1 MNTVI
6 KARTMNFGENL
17 LNFQGKIPRPKFS
30 KINTCSGSNP
40 LSNFGNN
47 GHHDSALYLSRTT
60 PPPDYLSA
68 SGGDGG
74 GASSSS
80 ASSVSSFGGGAS
92 GSSSDVFT
100 ISMSPSKLTSDL
112 ANITNR
118 LDKL

>member
-47 GHHDSALYLSRTT
+47 GY
-60 PPPDYLSA
+60 
-68 SGGDGG
+68 
-74 GASSSS
+74 
-80 ASSVSSFGGGAS
+80 F
-92 GSSSDVFT
+92 
-100 ISMSPSKLTSDL
+100 DL
-112 ANITNR
+112 CAWLLKIR
-118 LDKL
+118 LVM